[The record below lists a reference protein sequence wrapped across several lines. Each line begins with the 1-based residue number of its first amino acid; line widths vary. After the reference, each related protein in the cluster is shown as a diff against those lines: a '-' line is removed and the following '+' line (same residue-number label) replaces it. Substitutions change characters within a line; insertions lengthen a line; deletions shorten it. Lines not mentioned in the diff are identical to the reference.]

1 MDDNKVIVFC
11 VKCLTCIVFLAILV
25 DDRTL
30 VALISKSGNSPDKR
44 ATNQPRSGNGIL

>member
-1 MDDNKVIVFC
+1 M
-11 VKCLTCIVFLAILV
+11 CLVFLAILV

-44 ATNQPRSGNGIL
+44 AHNRPVERVVGSVANGDRIS